1 MSVRALTVLVC
12 IIFLAGGEASVC
24 AQKKRSRRS
33 SQSRVTVAVS
43 EARKAHE
50 QAKLELTKA
59 TEEYKKSLKDLLA
72 LLEPNAKSAEAD
84 LAKFKQLVSEG
95 LMSKKELEAKETA
108 VVAQKTKIAEVR
120 KDLTQADL
128 VMAHTLAEAD
138 VATQLAFNPRAT
150 SGIVERIAYFRYDGA
165 ARFSLSNAGTIQN
178 FFYSK
183 FHRQLPIS
191 AFGQSELHNQ
201 MGLDHSNAM
210 DVGLNPDS
218 ADGRALI
225 SYLESAG
232 IPFIAF
238 RRAVPGA
245 ASGPHIHIGRPSHKR

>member
-1 MSVRALTVLVC
+1 MKFRVFRVLIC
-12 IIFLAGGEASVC
+12 IVVLGGGTDSLF
-24 AQKKRSRRS
+24 AQKRSRRS
-33 SQSRVTVAVS
+33 NQSKATVAVS

-72 LLEPNAKSAEAD
+72 LLEPSAKSAESE
-84 LAKFKQLVSEG
+84 LAKFKQLVNEG
-95 LMSKKELEAKETA
+95 LMSKKELETRENA
-108 VVAQKTKIAEVR
+108 VAAQKTKIADVR
-120 KDLTQADL
+120 NELTHADI
-128 VMAHTLAEAD
+128 VMEQTLAEAD
-138 VATQLAFNPRAT
+138 VSTQLSRSPGAT
-150 SGIVERIAYFRYDGA
+150 SGVVERIAYFRYDGP
-165 ARFSLSNAGTIQN
+165 ARWSLSNAGTIQT

-201 MGLDHSNAM
+201 MGFDHSNAM

-218 ADGRALI
+218 AEGRALI

>member
-1 MSVRALTVLVC
+1 MKKGAFTVLVC
-12 IIFLAGGEASVC
+12 IIFLAGGAESVC
-24 AQKKRSRRS
+24 AQKRSRRS
-33 SQSRVTVAVS
+33 SGPRVTVAVN

-59 TEEYKKSLKDLLA
+59 TEAYKKSLKDLLA
-72 LLEPNAKSAEAD
+72 LLEPSAKSAEAEM
-84 LAKFKQLVSEG
+84 AKFKQLFSEG
-95 LMSKKELEAKETA
+95 LMSKKELEARETA
-108 VVAQKTKIAEVR
+108 VAEQKLKIAGVR
-120 KDLTQADL
+120 KELTQADTL
-128 VMAHTLAEAD
+128 MAHTLAEAD
-138 VATQLAFNPRAT
+138 VATQLALSPTAT
-150 SGIVERIAYFRYDGA
+150 SGIVERIAYFRYDGP
-165 ARFSLSNAGTIQN
+165 ARWSLSNAGTIQN

-218 ADGRALI
+218 AEGRALV

-245 ASGPHIHIGRPSHKR
+245 ASGPHIHVGRPSHKR

>member
-1 MSVRALTVLVC
+1 MKVRALAILVC
-12 IIFLAGGEASVC
+12 IVFLAGGEVSVY
-24 AQKKRSRRS
+24 AQKRSRRS
-33 SQSRVTVAVS
+33 SRSKVTVAVS
-43 EARKAHE
+43 EAQKAHE
-50 QAKLELTKA
+50 KAKLELTKA

-72 LLEPNAKSAEAD
+72 LLEPSAKSAEGD
-84 LAKFKQLVSEG
+84 LAKFKQLYNEG
-95 LMSKKELEAKETA
+95 LMSKKELDARETA
-108 VVAQKTKIAEVR
+108 VAEQKLKIAGVR
-120 KDLTQADL
+120 NELTQADV

-138 VATQLAFNPRAT
+138 VATQLALRPGAT
-150 SGIVERIAYFRYDGA
+150 SGIVERIAYFRYDGP
-165 ARFSLSNAGTIQN
+165 ARWSLSNAGTIQN
-178 FFYSK
+178 YFFSK

-201 MGLDHSNAM
+201 MGFDHSNAM

-218 ADGRALI
+218 AEGRALI

-245 ASGPHIHIGRPSHKR
+245 ASGPHIHVGRPSHKR

>member
-1 MSVRALTVLVC
+1 VRA
-12 IIFLAGGEASVC
+12 
-24 AQKKRSRRS
+24 QKRSRRS
-33 SQSRVTVAVS
+33 SRPRVTVAVS

-59 TEEYKKSLKDLLA
+59 TEEYKKSLKDLLM
-72 LLEPNAKSAEAD
+72 LLEPSAKSSEAE
-84 LAKFKQLVSEG
+84 LAKFKQLYDEG
-95 LMSKKELEAKETA
+95 LMSKKELEARQTA
-108 VVAQKTKIAEVR
+108 VADQKIKIAVVR
-120 KDLTQADL
+120 NELTQADV

-138 VATQLAFNPRAT
+138 VATQLALRPTAT
-150 SGIVERIAYFRYDGA
+150 SGIVERIAYFRYDGP
-165 ARFSLSNAGTIQN
+165 ARWNLSNAGTIQN
-178 FFYSK
+178 FFNAK

-201 MGLDHSNAM
+201 MGFDHSNAM

-218 ADGRALI
+218 AEGRALI
-225 SYLESAG
+225 TYLESAG

-238 RRAVPGA
+238 RRAVAGA

>member
-1 MSVRALTVLVC
+1 MKIRALTILVC
-12 IIFLAGGEASVC
+12 IFFLVGSADSVY
-24 AQKKRSRRS
+24 AQKRSRRS
-33 SQSRVTVAVS
+33 SRSSATVAVS

-72 LLEPNAKSAEAD
+72 LLEPSAKSAEGD
-84 LAKFKQLVSEG
+84 LAKFKQLYNEG
-95 LMSKKELEAKETA
+95 LMSKKELEARETA
-108 VVAQKTKIAEVR
+108 LVSQNTKIAEVR
-120 KDLTQADL
+120 KELTQAD
-128 VMAHTLAEAD
+128 VIMAQTLAEAD
-138 VATQLAFNPRAT
+138 VATQLVRGNTAT
-150 SGIVERIAYFRYDGA
+150 SGIVERIAYFRYDGP
-165 ARFSLSNAGTIQN
+165 ARWGLSNAGTIQN

-201 MGLDHSNAM
+201 MGFDHSNAM

-218 ADGRALI
+218 AEGRALI

-245 ASGPHIHIGRPSHKR
+245 ASGPHIHVGRPSHKR